1 MSQENVELVR
11 RVYSATPGLRDS
23 DPAADREFLDR
34 MFGDFFD
41 ADLTWHLP
49 PEYPEGAQLAR
60 GRDGLRAFI
69 AMLREAW
76 SEWRFVPERFFDAGV
91 RPRRRCW
98 PRERR
103 SDRPGDGASLDDSR
117 QAGQVRADLPGSF
130 GSPRSRRAAGVG
142 DVAGERGADSPGLR
156 RYEPT

>member
-76 SEWRFVPERFFDAGV
+76 SEWRFVPERFFDAGDRV
-91 RPRRRCW
+91 LVFVHVVAVG
-98 PRERR
+98 RE
-103 SDRPGDGASLDDSR
+103 SGVPI
-117 QAGQVRADLPGSF
+117 DLETAHLWTI
-130 GSPRSRRAAGVG
+130 RDRRARSARIYR
-142 DVAGERGADSPGLR
+142 DRSEALEAAGLR
-156 RYEPT
+156 E

>member
-76 SEWRFVPERFFDAGV
+76 SEWRFVPERFFDAGDRV
-91 RPRRRCW
+91 LVFVHVVAVG
-98 PRERR
+98 RESGVPIDLETAHLWTIRDGRAKSARVYRDR
-103 SDRPGDGASLDDSR
+103 SEALE
-117 QAGQVRADLPGSF
+117 AV
-130 GSPRSRRAAGVG
+130 
-142 DVAGERGADSPGLR
+142 GLR
-156 RYEPT
+156 E

>member
-34 MFGDFFD
+34 MLGDFFD

-76 SEWRFVPERFFDAGV
+76 SEWRFVPERFFDAGDRV
-91 RPRRRCW
+91 LVFVHVVAVG
-98 PRERR
+98 RESGVPIDLETAHLWTIRAGR
-103 SDRPGDGASLDDSR
+103 AESARIYRDRLEALE
-117 QAGQVRADLPGSF
+117 
-130 GSPRSRRAAGVG
+130 AAG
-142 DVAGERGADSPGLR
+142 LR
-156 RYEPT
+156 E

>member
-1 MSQENVELVR
+1 MSQETVEVVR
-11 RVYSATPGLRDS
+11 RVYAATPGLRDS

-76 SEWRFVPERFFDAGV
+76 SEWRFVPERFFDAGDRV
-91 RPRRRCW
+91 LVFVHVVAVG
-98 PRERR
+98 RE
-103 SDRPGDGASLDDSR
+103 SGVPIGPGDGASLDDSR
-117 QAGQVRADLPGSF
+117 RAGQVRADLPGSF
-130 GSPRSRRAAGVG
+130 GGPRGRGAAGVAMSQENARP
-142 DVAGERGADSPGLR
+142 AGCWLA
-156 RYEPT
+156 